1 MVLAF
6 AMLAAC
12 RTGSSPSVAK
22 GNPGAAPRAEPRL
35 DPEIFA
41 MLSKVSERRM
51 IAAVKMLVSCG
62 TRNSCSVQLGP
73 DKGIGLRRLAA
84 VFLQPVGIALVVP
97 EMQRI
102 LGHLGS
108 GDQLVSPLVEQGGK
122 ALLRTHAHMMA
133 ALRADAVGGDQI
145 AVEDHLAAAGAF
157 APQIVRGRCRGAAHQ
172 PFNPWTDE
180 IGNPIHD

>member
-1 MVLAF
+1 MAARSRLWHCPPPTARPICARGFLVAPPGCRVAMVLAF

-73 DKGIGLRRLAA
+73 DKGIAA
-84 VFLQPVGIALVVP
+84 ARDWLQK
-97 EMQRI
+97 EF
-102 LGHLGS
+102 S
-108 GDQLVSPLVEQGGK
+108 
-122 ALLRTHAHMMA
+122 
-133 ALRADAVGGDQI
+133 
-145 AVEDHLAAAGAF
+145 AVEG
-157 APQIVRGRCRGAAHQ
+157 
-172 PFNPWTDE
+172 
-180 IGNPIHD
+180 